1 MGTHQRGERRGKE
14 EGDGGNDWGC
24 GLRRGAPWE
33 GRRSSALLLQL
44 LSVSGGALALCMW
57 EKAGRRKNKG
67 EEKEK
72 EEQEKKKKKKYGKF

>member
-1 MGTHQRGERRGKE
+1 MGGQPWLELELHGRAAMAGAMGTHQRGRGKE

-44 LSVSGGALALCMW
+44 LSVSGGALALCT
-57 EKAGRRKNKG
+57 
-67 EEKEK
+67 
-72 EEQEKKKKKKYGKF
+72 